1 MVEPITIMDHRSKQ
15 WLRSRWQLAGVL
27 QKKKKKNPDGT
38 GKLMGSPCCFFS
50 VIYALWC
57 QILVRNSFS
66 YLQKRFIRKTRKER
80 FCLNIYNLVNARDR
94 YQPTR
99 KVISFAFFCCVSTT
113 ETCGRKPAVCIFF
126 LEKASPN

>member
-27 QKKKKKNPDGT
+27 QKKNPDGT

-57 QILVRNSFS
+57 QILARNSFS
-66 YLQKRFIRKTRKER
+66 YLQKRFIRKTRKEH
-80 FCLNIYNLVNARDR
+80 FCLIYIKNLVNARDR

-99 KVISFAFFCCVSTT
+99 KVISFAFFCRVSTT
-113 ETCGRKPAVCIFF
+113 ETCGRKPVCIFF